1 MMELMLPL
9 CLLAGSGFVLLASI
23 GVFRFADAYQRMHAA
38 TKAGAFGGAI
48 LALGAG
54 FHFTTPRVWIE
65 VVLMMV
71 FFYSTMPV
79 AAHLIA
85 RAANRAG
92 VMPTRDTDTS
102 ELECFGRAYDNP
114 VIRNDNNETHE
125 NARKDDHS
133 KANTSPPEK

>member
-1 MMELMLPL
+1 MTALMLPI
-9 CLLAGSGFVLLASI
+9 CLLVGAGFVLLASI
-23 GVFRFADAYQRMHAA
+23 GVFRFGDAYQRMHAA

-54 FHFTTPRVWIE
+54 FHFGSSGVWIE

-85 RAANRAG
+85 RAGHRVG
-92 VMPTRDTDTS
+92 VKPSPDTDTRA
-102 ELECFGRAYDNP
+102 LEQF
-114 VIRNDNNETHE
+114 EE
-125 NARKDDHS
+125 
-133 KANTSPPEK
+133 

>member
-1 MMELMLPL
+1 MEFMLPL
-9 CLLAGSGFVLLASI
+9 CLLVGAGFVLLASI
-23 GVFRFADAYQRMHAA
+23 GVFRFRDAYQRMHAA

-54 FHFTTPRVWIE
+54 FHFASTRVWIE

-85 RAANRAG
+85 RAGHRAG
-92 VMPTRDTDTS
+92 VKPSRDTDTG
-102 ELECFGRAYDNP
+102 ELDCFGEG
-114 VIRNDNNETHE
+114 NED
-125 NARKDDHS
+125 ARDAD
-133 KANTSPPEK
+133 

>member
-1 MMELMLPL
+1 MTELMLPL

-23 GVFRFADAYQRMHAA
+23 GVFRFGDAYQRMHAA

-54 FHFTTPRVWIE
+54 FHFASPRAWIE
-65 VVLMMV
+65 VVLMMA

-92 VMPTRDTDTS
+92 IKPAPETDTD
-102 ELECFGRAYDNP
+102 ELERF
-114 VIRNDNNETHE
+114 EE
-125 NARKDDHS
+125 
-133 KANTSPPEK
+133 

>member
-1 MMELMLPL
+1 MIALMLPI
-9 CLLAGSGFVLLASI
+9 CLLVGSAFVLLAAI

-54 FHFTTPRVWIE
+54 FHFGTTRAWIE
-65 VVLMMV
+65 VVLMMA

-85 RAANRAG
+85 RAGHRVG
-92 VMPTRDTDTS
+92 IKPSPDTEMD
-102 ELECFGRAYDNP
+102 ELESFED
-114 VIRNDNNETHE
+114 
-125 NARKDDHS
+125 
-133 KANTSPPEK
+133 

>member
-1 MMELMLPL
+1 MTALMLPL
-9 CLLAGSGFVLLASI
+9 CLLVGAGFVLLASI
-23 GVFRFADAYQRMHAA
+23 GVFRFSDAYQRMHAA

-54 FHFTTPRVWIE
+54 FHFGSPGVWIE

-85 RAANRAG
+85 RAGHRVG
-92 VMPTRDTDTS
+92 VKPSPDTDT
-102 ELECFGRAYDNP
+102 EALGRF
-114 VIRNDNNETHE
+114 EQ
-125 NARKDDHS
+125 
-133 KANTSPPEK
+133 

>member
-1 MMELMLPL
+1 MTALMLPL
-9 CLLAGSGFVLLASI
+9 CLLVGAGFVLLASI
-23 GVFRFADAYQRMHAA
+23 GVFRFGDAFQRMHAA

-54 FHFTTPRVWIE
+54 FHFGTPRAWIE

-85 RAANRAG
+85 RAGHRVGVKPSAN
-92 VMPTRDTDTS
+92 TDTG
-102 ELECFGRAYDNP
+102 ELDRFDQ
-114 VIRNDNNETHE
+114 
-125 NARKDDHS
+125 S
-133 KANTSPPEK
+133 

>member
-1 MMELMLPL
+1 MTALMLPL
-9 CLLAGSGFVLLASI
+9 CLLIGSVFVLLAAI
-23 GVFRFADAYQRMHAA
+23 GVLRFRDAFQRMHAA

-54 FHFTTPRVWIE
+54 FHFGTPRVWIE

-85 RAANRAG
+85 RAGQRVG
-92 VMPTRDTDTS
+92 VKPSPDTDTV
-102 ELECFGRAYDNP
+102 ELERF
-114 VIRNDNNETHE
+114 EE
-125 NARKDDHS
+125 
-133 KANTSPPEK
+133 